1 MPERSL
7 SNTCFLHK
15 SLTAFCVYQHQTA
28 LLHYAGGAIL
38 NSGVTNKKHKNAKK
52 TPLNIRSQKGQLFTT
67 GELKEG
73 RTLLCSTSA
82 GNVAVEQVN
91 YFATLHMSTNDREST
106 EYGPGVTNGF

>member
-1 MPERSL
+1 MLFPQVPHSL
-7 SNTCFLHK
+7 LRLQTPNSTFTLRWGSHFK
-15 SLTAFCVYQHQTA
+15 QWSHQQKA
-28 LLHYAGGAIL
+28 Q
-38 NSGVTNKKHKNAKK
+38 NAKNM
-52 TPLNIRSQKGQLFTT
+52 PLNIRSRKGQLFTT

-106 EYGPGVTNGF
+106 VSIDLGLQMDFSEKAH